1 MLCALC
7 ETFFLSGPVARHT
20 RNESSRYHPS
30 IEALDA
36 AANAGCAFCVKV
48 QAAHLLDRGGSIMYG
63 HDPKLDRLEAMVN
76 EVNAGGMQ
84 VGPSFLDRL
93 RPKDTNFSFPSSP
106 TWWVDT
112 INNENGSRHIAV
124 TGPPITTSAS
134 LRPILINLE
143 KGSGE

>member
-20 RNESSRYHPS
+20 RNESLRYHPS

-48 QAAHLLDRGGSIMYG
+48 QAARLLDRDGNLMYG
-63 HDPKLDRLEAMVN
+63 YDPKLDRAEALVN
-76 EVNAGGMQ
+76 EEKASGMQ
-84 VGPSFLDRL
+84 VEVPFLNNL

-112 INNENGSRHIAV
+112 IDKSNRPRCIAV
-124 TGPPITTSAS
+124 AGLPIASSAS
-134 LRPILINLE
+134 LRPILITFN
-143 KGSGE
+143 KRVGE